1 MLFQC
6 LLDYEVITTDIYNQ
20 LTYGTTNPQKLHL
33 VKMGLTINVVNKLE
47 KDNQLKNIHID
58 SNNNLRCNENFIAY
72 KKTVDDFF
80 GFELSKFL

>member
-6 LLDYEVITTDIYNQ
+6 LLDYEVITTDTYNQ
-20 LTYGTTNPQKLHL
+20 LIYGTTNPQKLHL
-33 VKMGLTINVVNKLE
+33 VKMGLTINIVNKLE
-47 KDNQLKNIHID
+47 KDGQLKNIRID
-58 SNNNLRCNENFIAY
+58 VNNNLRYNDEFLAY